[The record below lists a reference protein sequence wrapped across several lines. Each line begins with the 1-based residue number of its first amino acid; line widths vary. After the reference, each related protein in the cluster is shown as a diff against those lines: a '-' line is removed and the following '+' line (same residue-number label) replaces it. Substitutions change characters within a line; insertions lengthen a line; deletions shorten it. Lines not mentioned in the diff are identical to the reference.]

1 MNSNVDN
8 GVVNKKICHFCGQ
21 LVNKVNINRHILSCP
36 LNPQRNEECQLACD
50 KCRKVFNRRDNLKR
64 YLNTCQEINILKKIP
79 CTYPNCSLIF
89 RSRID
94 LIQHLHSH
102 NPSAVQQVCTK
113 EFANWKE
120 FEEWKD
126 REEHNTFSYYAKKCG
141 EKANT
146 DYYYCE
152 KDGLSKPHCKTGQ
165 RKTCKK
171 VAKGTI
177 KKDKHCISLM
187 IVETKDSGTIHLKY
201 YPTHSH
207 ELNKRDIIHHPLT
220 NATYKYIDQQIAQ
233 NQSAQ
238 QIQRNVAKNAINLET
253 EVRKEH
259 KEFFVSTK
267 LISERARVKTKSSQC
282 HSDDAKSVMYLTQ
295 KLLKD
300 DPNLV
305 LVYKP
310 FGGPC
315 EIGPEGIDD
324 LPNQNDLF
332 MYGFQT
338 EEQRKLMVQGCK
350 NILVVDETHG
360 TNQYDFQ
367 LLNMVIVD
375 ENRKGWPVGHFVSSE
390 SDENTLKFFFEA
402 ISTKCPDLEINCV
415 ITDDDP
421 KLINAIEAGF
431 GKKICHLL
439 CKWHLSRTFRKQL
452 REKGPSNLVEEMYL
466 GLKVMVDTK
475 NSNDFQ
481 NYCEAF
487 IAKYETLAPD
497 FVS

>member
-1 MNSNVDN
+1 M
-8 GVVNKKICHFCGQ
+8 IT
-21 LVNKVNINRHILSCP
+21 
-36 LNPQRNEECQLACD
+36 E
-50 KCRKVFNRRDNLKR
+50 
-64 YLNTCQEINILKKIP
+64 
-79 CTYPNCSLIF
+79 
-89 RSRID
+89 
-94 LIQHLHSH
+94 
-102 NPSAVQQVCTK
+102 VCTK